1 MTSTDDVS
9 GHAVAG
15 VVAAG
20 TEDSRAA
27 GRWLLEAAPSPQ
39 AAETD
44 WADEGTT
51 FLRPGARFGAVAVR
65 ASLVHAA
72 LLLDDPATCGP
83 SLRKRLRGAPIFY
96 QANQFGREGAYVVLV
111 SPDVAAQWD
120 VPGSVAHH
128 RGALLEVPAPERV
141 RAGTPIWWVVPVD
154 NPVELCAPDV
164 LATLVKLGFD
174 VVNSRLGRS

>member
-1 MTSTDDVS
+1 MTSTDDGT

-15 VVAAG
+15 VVAAA
-20 TEDSRAA
+20 TEDSRVAE
-27 GRWLLEAAPSPQ
+27 RWLLETAMFPQ
-39 AAETD
+39 AAKSD
-44 WADEGTT
+44 WANDGTT
-51 FLRPGARFGAVAVR
+51 FLLPGTRFGAVAVR

-111 SPDVAAQWD
+111 SADVAAQWD

-128 RGALLEVPAPERV
+128 RGALLEVPAPDRV

-154 NPVELCAPDV
+154 DPVQLCAPV
-164 LATLVKLGFD
+164 PLAALVKQGFD
-174 VVNSRLGRS
+174 AVNGRLGRS